1 MSVPVAPMLDR
12 SSTSPVDRY
21 LAGLLDRF
29 ESLDD
34 GEVATYIPE
43 LASAD
48 PTHFGISVAT
58 LDGALYEAGDTRV
71 EFTIQS
77 MSKPLTYG
85 LALERLGVEEIRR
98 RVGVEPSG
106 DPFNEISLH
115 PVRGTPVNPMINAGA
130 IACAGLVAGA
140 SEDGLEAVLD
150 TYSHYTG
157 RRLEIDEAVYR
168 SESETGHRNRA
179 IAHLLS
185 SFDVLDVSADEAVD
199 LYFRQCSVAL
209 DCRDLALVAAT
220 LANGG
225 LNPLT
230 GERAVGESVV
240 REVLS
245 VMTTCGMYDGAGDWL
260 VSVGL
265 PAKSGVS
272 GGVFAVLP
280 GRLGVAVYSP
290 RLDANG
296 NSARGVA
303 VCRTLSHELALH
315 LVRPGERDALPVRA
329 HHDVST
335 RSSKRIRPAS
345 ERAVLSGAAGCTAV
359 FELQGELGF
368 MAAEAISRATVE
380 SLSPIELAVVD
391 LRRVTRVDRGGTDF
405 LRALG
410 DALAATGGALAVS
423 GAAHGIA
430 LGLPDEIPTFADLDA
445 ALEWCEDELLL
456 RRGCP
461 STPTSVPLAE
471 HELLRTLDPSELERL
486 VPELGTIEAAAGAL
500 VVRSGDVAVD
510 VFLVTSGTLSV
521 RAPGSGPS
529 GRRFSTLSAGMTF
542 GEVAYVERGPRSA
555 DVYADTDVVC
565 CTLPFAVL
573 DRLAT
578 SDPVVYA
585 KLVHG
590 LASVVVAALRRANTE
605 AAHLGA

>member
-12 SSTSPVDRY
+12 TSASPVDRY

-34 GEVATYIPE
+34 GEVASYIPE
-43 LASAD
+43 LATAD
-48 PTHFGISVAT
+48 PRHFGICVAT
-58 LDGALYEAGDTRV
+58 LDGAVYEAGDTRI
-71 EFTIQS
+71 EATIQS

-98 RVGVEPSG
+98 RVAVEPSG

-115 PVRGTPVNPMINAGA
+115 PLRGTPVNPMINAGA

-140 SEDGLEAVLD
+140 SEDGVEALLD
-150 TYSHYTG
+150 TYGRYAG
-157 RRLEIDEAVYR
+157 RRLAIDEAVYR

-185 SFDVLDVSADEAVD
+185 SFDVLGVSADVAVD
-199 LYFRQCSVAL
+199 LYFRQCSVSL

-225 LNPLT
+225 VNPLT
-230 GERAVGESVV
+230 GERAVGEGVV

-290 RLDANG
+290 RIDANG
-296 NSARGVA
+296 NSVRGVA

-315 LVRPGERDALPVRA
+315 LVRPGERDARPVRA
-329 HHDVST
+329 RHDLST
-335 RSSKRIRPAS
+335 RSSKRIRPAA
-345 ERAVLSGAAGCTAV
+345 ERAVLTNNASCTAV

-380 SLSPIELAVVD
+380 SPSPIELAVVD
-391 LRRVTRVDRGGTDF
+391 LRRVTRVDRGGIDF

-410 DALAATGGALAVS
+410 EALAAVGGALVVS
-423 GAAHGIA
+423 GADASVA
-430 LGLPDEIPTFADLDA
+430 VGLPDGIRTFADLDA

-456 RRGCP
+456 RTGFP
-461 STPTSVPLAE
+461 STPTSVPIAE
-471 HELLRTLDPSELERL
+471 HEILRALDASELARL
-486 VPELGTIEAAAGAL
+486 LPELGTIEA
-500 VVRSGDVAVD
+500 
-510 VFLVTSGTLSV
+510 
-521 RAPGSGPS
+521 
-529 GRRFSTLSAGMTF
+529 
-542 GEVAYVERGPRSA
+542 
-555 DVYADTDVVC
+555 
-565 CTLPFAVL
+565 
-573 DRLAT
+573 
-578 SDPVVYA
+578 
-585 KLVHG
+585 
-590 LASVVVAALRRANTE
+590 
-605 AAHLGA
+605 